1 MLYQRLRELYDQ
13 PFFDLVSQA
22 RRVHEQHWPADEIQL
37 CTLLSIKTGA
47 CPEDCKYCSQSV
59 HNQTDL
65 ETTPLMDVEEVR
77 HQARIARDAGA
88 GRFCMGAG
96 WREPRDDA
104 EFEQVLSMVRE
115 VRQLG
120 MEACVTLGML
130 NEDQAR
136 RLKDAGLTS
145 YNHNI
150 DTSPTFYKSVI
161 TTRTFEDRIET
172 LRNVSRADLKICSGG
187 ILGLGESIDD
197 RLQML
202 EVLSELDPQPESV
215 PINRLVPIEGTPLEG
230 NQPVD
235 AFEMC
240 RIIALARI
248 AIPDARV
255 RLSAGREGLSD
266 EAQALCFFA
275 GANSIFYGGRL
286 LTTDNVTEDRD
297 LALIAKLGLKASR
310 DTREIPPEPVHRAD
324 QESVR

>member
-13 PFFDLVSQA
+13 PFLDLVSQA
-22 RRVHEQHWPADEIQL
+22 RQVHERHWPTDEIQL

-59 HNQTDL
+59 HNETGIESTD
-65 ETTPLMDVEEVR
+65 LMDVEEVR
-77 HQARIARDAGA
+77 RQARIAKDAGS

-104 EFEQVLSMVRE
+104 EFEQVLAMVRE
-115 VRQLG
+115 VRELG

-130 NEDQAR
+130 NQDQAQ

-150 DTSPTFYKSVI
+150 DTSPEYYDSVI

-172 LRNVSRADLKICSGG
+172 LRNVSQADLKVCSGG

-197 RLQML
+197 RLRML

-248 AIPDARV
+248 SIPGARV
-255 RLSAGREGLSD
+255 RLSAGREDLSE
-266 EAQALCFFA
+266 EAQTLCFFA
-275 GANSIFYGGRL
+275 GANSIFYGERL
-286 LTTDNVTEDRD
+286 LTTGNVTEDRD
-297 LALIAKLGLKASR
+297 LSLIEKLGLKAQT
-310 DTREIPPEPVHRAD
+310 DAREAQRESDPEPV
-324 QESVR
+324 Q

>member
-1 MLYQRLRELYDQ
+1 MLYQSLRELYDQ
-13 PFFDLVSQA
+13 PFFDLLSQA
-22 RRVHEQHWPADEIQL
+22 RKVHEQHWPADEIQL

-65 ETTPLMDVEEVR
+65 ESTSLMDVEEVR
-77 HQARIARDAGA
+77 HQARIAKEAGS

-115 VRQLG
+115 VRALG

-130 NEDQAR
+130 NQDQAQ
-136 RLKDAGLTS
+136 RLKEAGLTS

-150 DTSPTFYKSVI
+150 DTSPEYYDSVI
-161 TTRTFEDRIET
+161 TTRTFDDRIQT
-172 LRNVSRADLKICSGG
+172 LQNVSNADLKVCSGG

-197 RLQML
+197 RLRMI
-202 EVLSELDPQPESV
+202 EVLSELRPQPESV
-215 PINRLVPIEGTPLEG
+215 PVNRLVPIAGTPLE
-230 NQPVD
+230 NNKPVE

-240 RIIALARI
+240 RIIALTRI
-248 AIPDARV
+248 AIPGARV

-297 LALIAKLGLKASR
+297 LALIEKLGLKAQQETR
-310 DTREIPPEPVHRAD
+310 KVHLDTEPEPAR
-324 QESVR
+324 